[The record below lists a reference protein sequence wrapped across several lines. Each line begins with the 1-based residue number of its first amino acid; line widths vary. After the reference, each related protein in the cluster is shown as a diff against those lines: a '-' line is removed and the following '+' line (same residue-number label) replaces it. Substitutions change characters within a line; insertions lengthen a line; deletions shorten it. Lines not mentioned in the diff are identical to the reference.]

1 MIHLCNV
8 YRFFLKLSQ
17 IKVIF
22 IYTKNLDKKSWSNV
36 FSSSTG
42 LYLFIFDAVSLFVSL
57 EDNQKI
63 QKVDGKHT
71 TLYPSKKKRLIINET
86 QQKS

>member
-22 IYTKNLDKKSWSNV
+22 IYIKNLDKKSWSNV

-71 TLYPSKKKRLIINET
+71 TLYPSKKKD
-86 QQKS
+86 

>member
-22 IYTKNLDKKSWSNV
+22 IYIKNLDKKSWSNV

-71 TLYPSKKKRLIINET
+71 TLYPSKKK
-86 QQKS
+86 KD